1 MADLEETL
9 PNELIKST
17 LWPGNELV
25 LPYPEA
31 LRAVGIA
38 PERQIAV
45 LGFEALEVRMDG
57 LLTEHLSDPSPERI
71 HVPLHVS
78 GHCATSHTASHFV
91 SGVWGSGADGR
102 FIDHVS
108 RHPRLLD

>member
-1 MADLEETL
+1 MGDLEEAL

-31 LRAVGIA
+31 LRAAGIA
-38 PERQIAV
+38 TERQIAV

-57 LLTEHLSDPSPERI
+57 LLTEHLSDPWRDRI

-78 GHCATSHTASHFV
+78 GHCATSYTASHSV
-91 SGVWGSGADGR
+91 LGSIGEWCR
-102 FIDHVS
+102 WS
-108 RHPRLLD
+108 L

>member
-1 MADLEETL
+1 MGNLEEVL

-17 LWPGNELV
+17 LWPGNELI
-25 LPYPEA
+25 LHPEA

-38 PERQIAV
+38 TERQIV
-45 LGFEALEVRMDG
+45 ILGFEALEVRMDG
-57 LLTEHLSDPSPERI
+57 LLTEHLSDPSPDRI

-78 GHCATSHTASHFV
+78 GHCATSYTASYFV

-102 FIDHVS
+102 FSGHGH
-108 RHPRLLD
+108 RHPRFLD